1 MMRFSTIRDVRTY
14 VDGRING
21 WMVDVDDYVGTVDAI
36 ADAIR
41 AQARDAGLGGGD
53 DWSELPLLR
62 DSEEAAAEWQRHG
75 LGAAATG

>member
-1 MMRFSTIRDVRTY
+1 MRFSTIRDVRIF
-14 VDGRING
+14 VRGCISG
-21 WMVDVDDYVGTVDAI
+21 WLVDVDAYLGTVDAI

-41 AQARDAGLGGGD
+41 AQARDAGLGWGE